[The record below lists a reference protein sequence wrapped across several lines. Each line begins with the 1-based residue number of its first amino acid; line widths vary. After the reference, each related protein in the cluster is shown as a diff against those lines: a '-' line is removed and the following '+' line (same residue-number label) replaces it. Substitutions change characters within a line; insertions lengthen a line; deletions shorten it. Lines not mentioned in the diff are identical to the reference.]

1 MSENTAAPAPAA
13 EPADVQARVSVEHF
27 CALLSQD
34 MRKNSVEM
42 LGGFC
47 HDRKRA
53 GHLSDTIENFQ
64 AAFAEF
70 ANAPA

>member
-13 EPADVQARVSVEHF
+13 EPDHVQARVGIEHF

-34 MRKNSVEM
+34 RKNSVEL

-64 AAFAEF
+64 AAFVEF